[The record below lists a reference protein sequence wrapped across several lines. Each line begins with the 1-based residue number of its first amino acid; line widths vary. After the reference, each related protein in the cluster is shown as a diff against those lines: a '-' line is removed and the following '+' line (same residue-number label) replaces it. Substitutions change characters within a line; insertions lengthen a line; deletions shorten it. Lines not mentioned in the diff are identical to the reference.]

1 MKCDLIKPVLDE
13 AGSSNIVNIKKQK
26 TDAKSALPSSN
37 DISITPMLS
46 VGIQGNQT
54 LPERRLSTWATDNG
68 LSALSMIPSNPS
80 LTLLSQGGPLNTHQ
94 QGLSLSPPFFPVQYS
109 SSGIITGIA
118 APPLAMPGIKVEL
131 ADALLPTIDTLDPK
145 YYSPLVVVSSFD
157 PTAPTVALSQTFL
170 RPPIIQSHTSPA
182 IQSIHQMDVHG
193 TQSFPALPKTH
204 HYNHYSA
211 NIEHTSTH
219 PALPGLSSSRNETD
233 HSGSS
238 VRASDFASS
247 NASSTLPYN
256 DYGIEILKEPLGNC
270 NFDWNNLEFVDQ
282 IIEKVDHHF
291 LKHHFDFNTTLQ
303 RTKVTFKCYRASDRL
318 PSKDLIDGKKIKKE
332 PIDFGDPVI
341 KKESLF
347 NNVFLT
353 ELNIEH
359 FKFLLCLHAF
369 TLNTPGF
376 CIISP
381 SDLKKLFEIYFY
393 KVNSIF
399 PMVFEEEFW
408 ELYSRNK
415 IPNVMLY
422 AVVLNAA
429 RDELAEPILKRSFV
443 NKNVEFSKNYIS
455 FLNKLEMKIRQLLM
469 FLPELA
475 DTEKLTRLVT
485 QVLLAHSFKYNKF
498 GSEQS
503 SGDITDCIGYAHSLA
518 IHQDFFHKKIIQSGA
533 VKKSLYLRRLWWVL
547 FIFDRFNGLLN
558 GKAFFIRRLD
568 FNIDRPTDMPSL
580 DKLVGL
586 AYTLEDTS
594 IAIYR
599 TKRKSDKDAA
609 PIQPDK
615 APGDPE
621 FNPRL
626 IVENEFKL
634 INDPSHN
641 RRNLVVDA
649 ISENCHLPTIS
660 KEVYRNRIIY
670 FLERLVNFW
679 VILILR
685 LSQIKAM
692 NGNFD
697 QDSFL
702 VLLNERIFESFKALR
717 GEHGHKL
724 VITTPV
730 IPLVLLSAFSSPIK
744 AQMFGRR
751 KLSKE
756 ADKGRPVES
765 FKITDS
771 YKKELAHFADKWWFI
786 KEVLR
791 TFEQLQQ
798 QVETSK
804 DNEPL
809 ATHRFERKNVD
820 KLSIG
825 SLLTAVNDAE
835 TVLPLQLSIA
845 SPGFYEEVFV
855 KEEED
860 DEVEP
865 EMPMEPK
872 EKAETVGENSLQKMS
887 ASSSIEVIPVNDDS
901 LAEQPT
907 EDGWGTSSDLN
918 NLVLGSEMANSMK
931 LLLADE
937 VNFDIS
943 DMAEMVNLEMS
954 FIPTV
959 MDFFNVPHNF
969 I

>member
-1 MKCDLIKPVLDE
+1 
-13 AGSSNIVNIKKQK
+13 
-26 TDAKSALPSSN
+26 
-37 DISITPMLS
+37 
-46 VGIQGNQT
+46 
-54 LPERRLSTWATDNG
+54 
-68 LSALSMIPSNPS
+68 
-80 LTLLSQGGPLNTHQ
+80 
-94 QGLSLSPPFFPVQYS
+94 
-109 SSGIITGIA
+109 
-118 APPLAMPGIKVEL
+118 MPGIKVEIAEAPL
-131 ADALLPTIDTLDPK
+131 PNADNQDPK
-145 YYSPLVVVSSFD
+145 YYSPLVLVSAFE
-157 PTAPTVALSQTFL
+157 PTTSMTALPQTYT
-170 RPPIIQSHTSPA
+170 RPPIVQSHTTPA
-182 IQSIHQMDVHG
+182 IQHVHQMDVHG
-193 TQSFPALPKTH
+193 APPLPKTQY
-204 HYNHYSA
+204 YNHYFANSDHRSA
-211 NIEHTSTH
+211 H
-219 PALPGLSSSRNETD
+219 PVLPGLHVGNNEAE

-238 VRASDFASS
+238 VRNSEFASS

-256 DYGIEILKEPLGNC
+256 DYGIEVLKEPLGKSH
-270 NFDWNNLEFVDQ
+270 FHWNNLEFVDQ

-303 RTKVTFKCYRASDRL
+303 RTKVTFKCYKASDRL

-347 NNVFLT
+347 TNVFLS

-381 SDLKKLFEIYFY
+381 DDLKKLFEIYFY

-443 NKNVEFSKNYIS
+443 NKDVEFSKNYLS
-455 FLNKLEMKIRQLLM
+455 FLHKLEMKIRQLLM

-580 DKLVGL
+580 NTLVGL

-649 ISENCHLPTIS
+649 ISDNCHLPTIS
-660 KEVYRNRIIY
+660 VDVYRNRIIY

-692 NGNFD
+692 NGNYD
-697 QDSFL
+697 QDGFL
-702 VLLNERIFESFKALR
+702 NLLNERIFESFKALR

-751 KLSKE
+751 KQAAESE
-756 ADKGRPVES
+756 NGRRVES

-786 KEVLR
+786 KETLR

-798 QVETSK
+798 QVESSK

-809 ATHRFERKNVD
+809 ATHTLNRKNMD

-845 SPGFYEEVFV
+845 SPGFYEEVIV

-860 DEVEP
+860 DEVEC
-865 EMPMEPK
+865 ESPMEPK
-872 EKAETVGENSLQKMS
+872 AKPGASNKALQKMS
-887 ASSSIEVIPVNDDS
+887 ASSSIETIPGNDDS
-901 LAEQPT
+901 LAEQPS
-907 EDGWGTSSDLN
+907 EDGWGAGSDLN
-918 NLVLGSEMANSMK
+918 NLVLGSGMTNSMK